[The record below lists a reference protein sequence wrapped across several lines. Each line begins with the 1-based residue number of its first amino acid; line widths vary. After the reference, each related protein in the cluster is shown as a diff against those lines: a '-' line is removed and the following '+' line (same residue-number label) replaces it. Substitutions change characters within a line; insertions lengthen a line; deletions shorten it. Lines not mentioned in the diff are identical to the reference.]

1 MILNNLLCNYIY
13 YHFSETCQKGLGM
26 NAVRNLYGSVAVFE
40 QRKFWKETFF
50 NDKAEKIIYINRLK
64 AREVDVYDSVN
75 EFSTAKRSESTIKK
89 LNYLYCDIDC
99 HKGMFNEWLTLE
111 VLRADYFGSKVP
123 YPSIINNS
131 GRGLHLFWTL
141 ENEGAESLAKWKV
154 LQQVILNNLASIS
167 EETNCSV
174 DFRCIDPSRV
184 LRTVDTFNTKSK
196 TLCRLVEKTNLT
208 YTLDDILECFYGV
221 NLDDLKPFNSNP
233 NKDTGN
239 DKKTL
244 TGAKNALNERGEW
257 KDLKVKRTNGIVSV
271 FNAYSL
277 LTCRAADLRK
287 LLELRGGD
295 MEGMRDEFLT
305 MYAWTIISKKDDLEK
320 LERELHGIN
329 SLFKNP
335 LKDKEVSY
343 KAQYIFNKFNKEV
356 IKGADTSQ
364 FTEFDRYWYRNA
376 TIISRLGI
384 TMDEQR
390 HMLTIISKEEKNERD
405 KARKK
410 KARRNDEGVLKTR
423 VSVIERRK
431 LVAELINLGYTQKQ
445 IAETL
450 GISVDTVKNDRK
462 FIK

>member
-1 MILNNLLCNYIY
+1 
-13 YHFSETCQKGLGM
+13 M

-196 TLCRLVEKTNLT
+196 TLCRLIEKTNLT
-208 YTLDDILECFYGV
+208 YTLDDILECFYDV
-221 NLDDLKPFNSNP
+221 KLDDLKPFNSNP

-410 KARRNDEGVLKTR
+410 RNRRNENGLTKRGQSKADKADQVKELKR
-423 VSVIERRK
+423 
-431 LVAELINLGYTQKQ
+431 LGYKQKE
-445 IAETL
+445 IAEML
-450 GISVDTVKNDRK
+450 NMSKGTVSKYLK
-462 FIK
+462 L

>member
-1 MILNNLLCNYIY
+1 
-13 YHFSETCQKGLGM
+13 M

-184 LRTVDTFNTKSK
+184 LRAVDTFNTKSK
-196 TLCRLVEKTNLT
+196 TLCRLVDKTNLT
-208 YTLDDILECFYGV
+208 YTLDDILECFYDV
-221 NLDDLKPFNSNP
+221 NLDDLKPFS
-233 NKDTGN
+233 
-239 DKKTL
+239 
-244 TGAKNALNERGEW
+244 
-257 KDLKVKRTNGIVSV
+257 
-271 FNAYSL
+271 
-277 LTCRAADLRK
+277 
-287 LLELRGGD
+287 
-295 MEGMRDEFLT
+295 
-305 MYAWTIISKKDDLEK
+305 
-320 LERELHGIN
+320 
-329 SLFKNP
+329 
-335 LKDKEVSY
+335 
-343 KAQYIFNKFNKEV
+343 
-356 IKGADTSQ
+356 
-364 FTEFDRYWYRNA
+364 
-376 TIISRLGI
+376 
-384 TMDEQR
+384 
-390 HMLTIISKEEKNERD
+390 
-405 KARKK
+405 
-410 KARRNDEGVLKTR
+410 
-423 VSVIERRK
+423 
-431 LVAELINLGYTQKQ
+431 
-445 IAETL
+445 
-450 GISVDTVKNDRK
+450 
-462 FIK
+462 

>member
-1 MILNNLLCNYIY
+1 
-13 YHFSETCQKGLGM
+13 M

-196 TLCRLVEKTNLT
+196 TLCRLIEKTNLT
-208 YTLDDILECFYGV
+208 YTLDDILECFYDV
-221 NLDDLKPFNSNP
+221 KLDDLKPFNSNP

-277 LTCRAADLRK
+277 LTCRATDFRK

-364 FTEFDRYWYRNA
+364 FTEFDRYWYRNT
-376 TIISRLGI
+376 TIINRLDI
-384 TMDEQR
+384 TMEEQR

-410 KARRNDEGVLKTR
+410 KNRRNENGLTSREQEKADRYNTIQELKR
-423 VSVIERRK
+423 
-431 LVAELINLGYTQKQ
+431 LGYTQK
-445 IAETL
+445 AVSETL
-450 GISVDTVKNDRK
+450 NISLPTVKRQWN
-462 FIK
+462 

>member
-1 MILNNLLCNYIY
+1 
-13 YHFSETCQKGLGM
+13 M

-50 NDKAEKIIYINRLK
+50 NDKAEKTIYINRLK
-64 AREVDVYDSVN
+64 AREVDVYGSVN
-75 EFSTAKRSESTIKK
+75 EFSMAKRSEATIVK
-89 LNYLYCDIDC
+89 LNKLMCDLDC
-99 HKGMFNEWLTLE
+99 HEGGFNEWVTLE
-111 VLRADYFGSKVP
+111 VLRADFFGSQVP
-123 YPSIINNS
+123 YPSEVVNS
-131 GRGLHLFWTL
+131 GRGLHLYWYL
-141 ENEGAESLAKWKV
+141 EDEGRESLAKWKTV
-154 LQQVILNNLASIS
+154 QQIILNSLAPIS
-167 EETNCSV
+167 EQTSCNV
-174 DFRCIDPSRV
+174 DFKCIDPARV
-184 LRTVDTFNTKSK
+184 LRVEGTWNTKSK
-196 TLCRLVEKTNLT
+196 SPCRLIEKTNLT

-295 MEGMRDEFLT
+295 MEGMRDDFLT

-364 FTEFDRYWYRNA
+364 FTEFDRYWYRNT

-390 HMLTIISKEEKNERD
+390 HMLTIISKEEKNRRKCERE
-405 KARKK
+405 K
-410 KARRNDEGVLKTR
+410 KARRNENGLTKREQDKADNIAKAQELKR
-423 VSVIERRK
+423 
-431 LVAELINLGYTQKQ
+431 LGYNNTQ
-445 IAETL
+445 IAKML
-450 GISVDTVKNDRK
+450 GVSRVYISKLLNQGV
-462 FIK
+462 

>member
-1 MILNNLLCNYIY
+1 
-13 YHFSETCQKGLGM
+13 M

-184 LRTVDTFNTKSK
+184 LRAVDTFNTKSK

-208 YTLDDILECFYGV
+208 YTLDDILECFYDV
-221 NLDDLKPFNSNP
+221 KLDDLKPFNSNP

-364 FTEFDRYWYRNA
+364 FTEFDRYWYRNT

-390 HMLTIISKEEKNERD
+390 HMLTIISKEEKNRRKNERQ
-405 KARKK
+405 KK
-410 KARRNDEGVLKTR
+410 TRRNENGLTKRGQSKADKVDQVKELKR
-423 VSVIERRK
+423 
-431 LVAELINLGYTQKQ
+431 LGYKQKE
-445 IAETL
+445 IAEML
-450 GISVDTVKNDRK
+450 NMSKGTVSKYLK
-462 FIK
+462 L

>member
-1 MILNNLLCNYIY
+1 
-13 YHFSETCQKGLGM
+13 M

-184 LRTVDTFNTKSK
+184 LRAVDTFNTKSK

-390 HMLTIISKEEKNERD
+390 HMLTIISKEEKNRRKSERE
-405 KARKK
+405 K
-410 KARRNDEGVLKTR
+410 KARRNENGLTKRGQSKADKVDQVKELKR
-423 VSVIERRK
+423 
-431 LVAELINLGYTQKQ
+431 LGYKQKE
-445 IAETL
+445 IAEML
-450 GISVDTVKNDRK
+450 NMSKGTVSKYLK
-462 FIK
+462 L

>member
-1 MILNNLLCNYIY
+1 M
-13 YHFSETCQKGLGM
+13 
-26 NAVRNLYGSVAVFE
+26 
-40 QRKFWKETFF
+40 
-50 NDKAEKIIYINRLK
+50 
-64 AREVDVYDSVN
+64 
-75 EFSTAKRSESTIKK
+75 
-89 LNYLYCDIDC
+89 
-99 HKGMFNEWLTLE
+99 
-111 VLRADYFGSKVP
+111 
-123 YPSIINNS
+123 
-131 GRGLHLFWTL
+131 HLFWTL

-184 LRTVDTFNTKSK
+184 LRAVDTFNTKSK
-196 TLCRLVEKTNLT
+196 TLCRLVDKTNLT
-208 YTLDDILECFYGV
+208 YTLDDILECFYDV
-221 NLDDLKPFNSNP
+221 KLDDLKPFNSNP

-295 MEGMRDEFLT
+295 MEGMRDDFLT
-305 MYAWTIISKKDDLEK
+305 KYAWTIISKKDDLEK

-364 FTEFDRYWYRNA
+364 FTEFDRYWYRNT
-376 TIISRLGI
+376 TIIRDLNI

-410 KARRNDEGVLKTR
+410 RNRRNENGLTKRGQSKADKVDQVKELKR
-423 VSVIERRK
+423 
-431 LVAELINLGYTQKQ
+431 LGYKQKE
-445 IAETL
+445 IAEML
-450 GISVDTVKNDRK
+450 NMSKGAVSKYLK
-462 FIK
+462 L

>member
-1 MILNNLLCNYIY
+1 
-13 YHFSETCQKGLGM
+13 M

-111 VLRADYFGSKVP
+111 VLRADYFGSQVP

-196 TLCRLVEKTNLT
+196 TLCRLIEKTNLT

-277 LTCRAADLRK
+277 LTCRATDFRK

-295 MEGMRDEFLT
+295 MEGMRDDFLT
-305 MYAWTIISKKDDLEK
+305 KYAWTIISKKDDLEK

-364 FTEFDRYWYRNA
+364 FTEFDRYWYRNT
-376 TIISRLGI
+376 TIIRDLNI

-410 KARRNDEGVLKTR
+410 KNRRNENGLTKRGQSKADKVDQVKELKR
-423 VSVIERRK
+423 
-431 LVAELINLGYTQKQ
+431 LGYKQKE
-445 IAETL
+445 IAEML
-450 GISVDTVKNDRK
+450 NMSKGTVSKYLK
-462 FIK
+462 L

>member
-1 MILNNLLCNYIY
+1 
-13 YHFSETCQKGLGM
+13 M

-50 NDKAEKIIYINRLK
+50 NDKAEKTIYINRLK
-64 AREVDVYDSVN
+64 AREVDVYGSVN
-75 EFSTAKRSESTIKK
+75 EFSMAKRSEATIVK
-89 LNYLYCDIDC
+89 LNKLMCDLDC
-99 HKGMFNEWLTLE
+99 HEGGFNEWVTLE
-111 VLRADYFGSKVP
+111 VLRADFFGSQVP
-123 YPSIINNS
+123 YPSEVVNS
-131 GRGLHLFWTL
+131 GRGLHLYWYL
-141 ENEGAESLAKWKV
+141 EDEGRESLAKWKTV
-154 LQQVILNNLASIS
+154 QQIILNSLAPIS
-167 EETNCSV
+167 EQTSCNV
-174 DFRCIDPSRV
+174 DFKCIDPARV
-184 LRTVDTFNTKSK
+184 LRVEGTWNTKSK
-196 TLCRLVEKTNLT
+196 SPCRLIEKTNLT

-356 IKGADTSQ
+356 I
-364 FTEFDRYWYRNA
+364 N
-376 TIISRLGI
+376 
-384 TMDEQR
+384 
-390 HMLTIISKEEKNERD
+390 
-405 KARKK
+405 
-410 KARRNDEGVLKTR
+410 
-423 VSVIERRK
+423 
-431 LVAELINLGYTQKQ
+431 
-445 IAETL
+445 
-450 GISVDTVKNDRK
+450 
-462 FIK
+462 

>member
-1 MILNNLLCNYIY
+1 
-13 YHFSETCQKGLGM
+13 M
-26 NAVRNLYGSVAVFE
+26 NAVKKVYRSVATYE
-40 QRKFWKETFF
+40 KRKYWKESFF
-50 NDKAEKIIYINRLK
+50 YDEKHRIHYLNTLK
-64 AREVDVYDSVN
+64 EQEIDVYGSVN
-75 EFSTAKRSESTIKK
+75 EFSMAKRSEATIVK
-89 LNYLYCDIDC
+89 LNKLMCDLDC
-99 HKGMFNEWLTLE
+99 HEGGFNEWVTLE
-111 VLRADYFGSKVP
+111 VLRADFFGSQVP
-123 YPSIINNS
+123 YPSEVVNS
-131 GRGLHLFWTL
+131 GRGLHLYWYL
-141 ENEGAESLAKWKV
+141 EDEGRESLAKWKTV
-154 LQQVILNNLASIS
+154 QQIILNSLAPIS
-167 EETNCSV
+167 EQTSCNV
-174 DFRCIDPSRV
+174 DFKCIDPARV
-184 LRTVDTFNTKSK
+184 LRVEGTWNTKSK
-196 TLCRLVEKTNLT
+196 SPCRLIEKTNLT

-277 LTCRAADLRK
+277 LTCRATDFRK

-295 MEGMRDEFLT
+295 MEGMRDDFLT
-305 MYAWTIISKKDDLEK
+305 KYAWTIISKKDDLEK

-364 FTEFDRYWYRNA
+364 FTEFDRYWYRNT
-376 TIISRLGI
+376 TIIRDLNI

-390 HMLTIISKEEKNERD
+390 HMLTIISKEEKNRRKSERE
-405 KARKK
+405 K
-410 KARRNDEGVLKTR
+410 KARRNENGLTKREQDKADNIAKVQECKARGVSQSATKEETGLSLG
-423 VSVIERRK
+423 SVRK
-431 LVAELINLGYTQKQ
+431 YWNC
-445 IAETL
+445 
-450 GISVDTVKNDRK
+450 
-462 FIK
+462 

>member
-13 YHFSETCQKGLGM
+13 YNFSETCQKGLGM
-26 NAVRNLYGSVAVFE
+26 NAVKKVYRSVATYE
-40 QRKFWKETFF
+40 KRKYWKESFF
-50 NDKAEKIIYINRLK
+50 YDEKHRIHYLNTLK
-64 AREVDVYDSVN
+64 EQEIDVYGSVN
-75 EFSTAKRSESTIKK
+75 EFSMAKRSEATIVK
-89 LNYLYCDIDC
+89 LNKLMCDLDC
-99 HKGMFNEWLTLE
+99 HEGGFNEWVTLE
-111 VLRADYFGSKVP
+111 VLRADFFGSQVP
-123 YPSIINNS
+123 YPSEVVNS
-131 GRGLHLFWTL
+131 GRGLHLYWYL
-141 ENEGAESLAKWKV
+141 EDEGRESLAKWKTV
-154 LQQVILNNLASIS
+154 QQIILNSLAPIS
-167 EETNCSV
+167 EQTSCNV
-174 DFRCIDPSRV
+174 DFKCIDPARV
-184 LRTVDTFNTKSK
+184 LRVEGTWNTKSK
-196 TLCRLVEKTNLT
+196 SPCRLIEKTNLT

-295 MEGMRDEFLT
+295 MEGMRDDFLT
-305 MYAWTIISKKDDLEK
+305 KYAWTIISKKDDLEK

-364 FTEFDRYWYRNA
+364 FTEFDRYWYRNT
-376 TIISRLGI
+376 TIIRDLNI

-390 HMLTIISKEEKNERD
+390 HMLTIISKEEKNRRKNERQ
-405 KARKK
+405 K
-410 KARRNDEGVLKTR
+410 KARRNEGGLTKKQQEKADLLAL
-423 VSVIERRK
+423 IEPLLEQGLSYRAIAK
-431 LVAELINLGYTQKQ
+431 ELNV
-445 IAETL
+445 TL
-450 GISVDTVKNDRK
+450 GKVQRTLK
-462 FIK
+462 

>member
-1 MILNNLLCNYIY
+1 
-13 YHFSETCQKGLGM
+13 M

-50 NDKAEKIIYINRLK
+50 NDKAEKTIYINRLK
-64 AREVDVYDSVN
+64 AREVDVYGSVN
-75 EFSTAKRSESTIKK
+75 EFSMAKRSEATIVK
-89 LNYLYCDIDC
+89 LNKLMCDLDC
-99 HKGMFNEWLTLE
+99 HEGGFNEWVTLE
-111 VLRADYFGSKVP
+111 VLRADFFGSQVP
-123 YPSIINNS
+123 YPSEVVNS
-131 GRGLHLFWTL
+131 GRGLHLYWYL
-141 ENEGAESLAKWKV
+141 EDEGRESLAKWKTV
-154 LQQVILNNLASIS
+154 QQIILNSLAPIS
-167 EETNCSV
+167 EQTSCNV
-174 DFRCIDPSRV
+174 DFKCIDPARV
-184 LRTVDTFNTKSK
+184 LRVEGTWNTKSK
-196 TLCRLVEKTNLT
+196 SPCRLIEKTNLT

-295 MEGMRDEFLT
+295 MEGMRDDFLT

-364 FTEFDRYWYRNA
+364 FTEFDRYWYRNT
-376 TIISRLGI
+376 TIINRLDI
-384 TMDEQR
+384 TMEEQR

-410 KARRNDEGVLKTR
+410 KARRNENGLTKREQDKADNIAKVQECKARGLSQSATKEETGLSLG
-423 VSVIERRK
+423 SVRK
-431 LVAELINLGYTQKQ
+431 YWNC
-445 IAETL
+445 
-450 GISVDTVKNDRK
+450 
-462 FIK
+462 

>member
-1 MILNNLLCNYIY
+1 
-13 YHFSETCQKGLGM
+13 M

-208 YTLDDILECFYGV
+208 YTLDDILECFYDV
-221 NLDDLKPFNSNP
+221 NLDDLKPFNSNH

-287 LLELRGGD
+287 LLELRNGD

-305 MYAWTIISKKDDLEK
+305 MYAWTVISKKDDLEK

-329 SLFKNP
+329 SLFKAP

-343 KAQYIFNKFNKEV
+343 KAKYIFERFNKEV

-364 FTEFDRYWYRNA
+364 FTEFDRYWYKNT
-376 TIISRLGI
+376 TIIKRLEI
-384 TMDEQR
+384 TPKEQKE
-390 HMLTIISKEEKNERD
+390 MLTIISKEEKD
-405 KARKK
+405 Q
-410 KARRNDEGVLKTR
+410 RRNKYKRDCRRNENGLTKKQQEKLDRYNTIQELKR
-423 VSVIERRK
+423 
-431 LVAELINLGYTQKQ
+431 LGYTQK
-445 IAETL
+445 AVSETL
-450 GISVDTVKNDRK
+450 NISIRTVKNEWH
-462 FIK
+462 

>member
-13 YHFSETCQKGLGM
+13 CIFSETCQKGLGM

-50 NDKAEKIIYINRLK
+50 NDKAEKTIYINRLK
-64 AREVDVYDSVN
+64 AREVDVYGSVN
-75 EFSTAKRSESTIKK
+75 EFSMAKRSEATIVK
-89 LNYLYCDIDC
+89 LNKLMCDLDC
-99 HKGMFNEWLTLE
+99 HEGGFNEWVTLE
-111 VLRADYFGSKVP
+111 VLRADFFGSQVP
-123 YPSIINNS
+123 YPSEVVNS
-131 GRGLHLFWTL
+131 GRGLHLYWYL
-141 ENEGAESLAKWKV
+141 EDEGRESLAKWKTV
-154 LQQVILNNLASIS
+154 QQIILNSLAPIS
-167 EETNCSV
+167 EQTSCNV
-174 DFRCIDPSRV
+174 DFKCIDPARV
-184 LRTVDTFNTKSK
+184 LRVEGTWNTKSK
-196 TLCRLVEKTNLT
+196 SPCRLIEKTNLT

-257 KDLKVKRTNGIVSV
+257 EDLKVKRTNGIVSV

-277 LTCRAADLRK
+277 LTCRATDFRK

-305 MYAWTIISKKDDLEK
+305 MYAWTVISKKDDLEK

-390 HMLTIISKEEKNERD
+390 HMLTIISKEEKNRRKSERE
-405 KARKK
+405 K

>member
-1 MILNNLLCNYIY
+1 
-13 YHFSETCQKGLGM
+13 M

-75 EFSTAKRSESTIKK
+75 EFSTAKRSESTVIK

-184 LRTVDTFNTKSK
+184 LRAVDTFNTKSK

-208 YTLDDILECFYGV
+208 YTLDDILECFYDV

-233 NKDTGN
+233 KKDTGN

-277 LTCRAADLRK
+277 LTCRATDFRK

-295 MEGMRDEFLT
+295 MEGMRDDFLT

-329 SLFKNP
+329 SLFKAP

-343 KAQYIFNKFNKEV
+343 KAKYIFERFNKEV

-364 FTEFDRYWYRNA
+364 FTEFDRYWYKNT
-376 TIISRLGI
+376 TIIKRLEI
-384 TMDEQR
+384 TPKEQKE
-390 HMLTIISKEEKNERD
+390 MLTIISKEEKD
-405 KARKK
+405 Q
-410 KARRNDEGVLKTR
+410 RRNKYKRDCRRNENGLTKKQQEKLDRYNTIQELKR
-423 VSVIERRK
+423 
-431 LVAELINLGYTQKQ
+431 LGYTQK
-445 IAETL
+445 AVSETL
-450 GISVDTVKNDRK
+450 NISIRTVKNEWH
-462 FIK
+462 

>member
-1 MILNNLLCNYIY
+1 
-13 YHFSETCQKGLGM
+13 M

-196 TLCRLVEKTNLT
+196 TLCRLIEKTNLT
-208 YTLDDILECFYGV
+208 YTLDDILECFYDV
-221 NLDDLKPFNSNP
+221 KLDDLKPFNSNP

-305 MYAWTIISKKDDLEK
+305 MYAWTVISKKDDLEK
-320 LERELHGIN
+320 LERELQGLN
-329 SLFKNP
+329 SLFKAP

-343 KAQYIFNKFNKEV
+343 KAKYIFERFNKEV

-364 FTEFDRYWYRNA
+364 FTEFDRYWYKNT
-376 TIISRLGI
+376 TIIKRLEI
-384 TMDEQR
+384 TPKEQKE
-390 HMLTIISKEEKNERD
+390 MLTIISKEEKD
-405 KARKK
+405 Q
-410 KARRNDEGVLKTR
+410 RRNKYKRDCRRNENGLTKKQQEKLDRYNTIQELKR
-423 VSVIERRK
+423 
-431 LVAELINLGYTQKQ
+431 LGYTQK
-445 IAETL
+445 AVSETL
-450 GISVDTVKNDRK
+450 NISIRTVKNEWH
-462 FIK
+462 

>member
-1 MILNNLLCNYIY
+1 
-13 YHFSETCQKGLGM
+13 M
-26 NAVRNLYGSVAVFE
+26 NAVKKVYRSVATYE
-40 QRKFWKETFF
+40 KRKYWKESFF
-50 NDKAEKIIYINRLK
+50 YDEKHRIHYLNTLK
-64 AREVDVYDSVN
+64 EQEIDVYGSVN
-75 EFSTAKRSESTIKK
+75 EFSMAKRSEATIVK
-89 LNYLYCDIDC
+89 LNKLMCDLDC
-99 HKGMFNEWLTLE
+99 HEGGFNEWVTLE
-111 VLRADYFGSKVP
+111 VLRADFFGSQVP
-123 YPSIINNS
+123 YPSEVVNS
-131 GRGLHLFWTL
+131 GRGLHLYWYL
-141 ENEGAESLAKWKV
+141 EDEGRESLAKWKTV
-154 LQQVILNNLASIS
+154 QQIILNSLAPIS
-167 EETNCSV
+167 EQTSCNV
-174 DFRCIDPSRV
+174 DFKCIDPARV
-184 LRTVDTFNTKSK
+184 LRVEGTWNTKSK
-196 TLCRLVEKTNLT
+196 SPCRLIEKTNLT

-277 LTCRAADLRK
+277 LTCRATDLRK

-295 MEGMRDEFLT
+295 MEGMRDDFLT
-305 MYAWTIISKKDDLEK
+305 KYAWTIISKKDDLEK

-364 FTEFDRYWYRNA
+364 FTEFDRYWYRNT
-376 TIISRLGI
+376 TIIRDLNI

-390 HMLTIISKEEKNERD
+390 HMLTIISKEEKNRRKNERE
-405 KARKK
+405 KK
-410 KARRNDEGVLKTR
+410 SRRNENGLTKKQQEKADLLAL
-423 VSVIERRK
+423 IEPLLEQGLSYRAIAK
-431 LVAELINLGYTQKQ
+431 ELNV
-445 IAETL
+445 TL
-450 GISVDTVKNDRK
+450 GKVQRTLK
-462 FIK
+462 

>member
-1 MILNNLLCNYIY
+1 M
-13 YHFSETCQKGLGM
+13 CQKGLGM

-50 NDKAEKIIYINRLK
+50 NDKAEKTIYINRLK
-64 AREVDVYDSVN
+64 AREIDVYGSVN
-75 EFSTAKRSESTIKK
+75 EFSMAKRSEATIVK
-89 LNYLYCDIDC
+89 LNKLMCDLDC
-99 HKGMFNEWLTLE
+99 HEGGFNEWVTLE
-111 VLRADYFGSKVP
+111 VLRADFFGSQVP
-123 YPSIINNS
+123 YPSEVVNS
-131 GRGLHLFWTL
+131 GRGLHLYWYL
-141 ENEGAESLAKWKV
+141 EDEGRESLAKWKTV
-154 LQQVILNNLASIS
+154 QQIILNSLAPIS
-167 EETNCSV
+167 EQTSCNV
-174 DFRCIDPSRV
+174 DFKCIDPARV
-184 LRTVDTFNTKSK
+184 LRVEGTWNTKSK
-196 TLCRLVEKTNLT
+196 SPCRLIEKTNLT

-295 MEGMRDEFLT
+295 MEGMRDDFLT
-305 MYAWTIISKKDDLEK
+305 KYAWTIISKKDDLEK

-329 SLFKNP
+329 SLFKIP

-364 FTEFDRYWYRNA
+364 FTEFDRYWYRNT
-376 TIISRLGI
+376 TIIRDLNI

-390 HMLTIISKEEKNERD
+390 HMLTIISKEEKNRRKSERE
-405 KARKK
+405 K
-410 KARRNDEGVLKTR
+410 KARRNENGLTKRGQSKADKVDQVKELKR
-423 VSVIERRK
+423 
-431 LVAELINLGYTQKQ
+431 LGYKQKE
-445 IAETL
+445 IAEML
-450 GISVDTVKNDRK
+450 NMSKGTVSKYLK
-462 FIK
+462 L

>member
-1 MILNNLLCNYIY
+1 M
-13 YHFSETCQKGLGM
+13 T
-26 NAVRNLYGSVAVFE
+26 AVRNLYGSVAVFE

-184 LRTVDTFNTKSK
+184 LRAVDTFNTKSK
-196 TLCRLVEKTNLT
+196 TLCRLVDKTNLT
-208 YTLDDILECFYGV
+208 YTLDDILECFYDV
-221 NLDDLKPFNSNP
+221 KLDDLKPFNSNP

-239 DKKTL
+239 DKKTF
-244 TGAKNALNERGEW
+244 TGAKNALNDRGEW

-364 FTEFDRYWYRNA
+364 FTEFDRYWYRNM

-390 HMLTIISKEEKNERD
+390 HMLTIISKEEKNRRKCERE
-405 KARKK
+405 KK
-410 KARRNDEGVLKTR
+410 SRRNENGLTKKQQEKADLLAL
-423 VSVIERRK
+423 IEPLLEQGLSYRAIAK
-431 LVAELINLGYTQKQ
+431 ELNV
-445 IAETL
+445 TL
-450 GISVDTVKNDRK
+450 GKVQRTLK
-462 FIK
+462 

>member
-1 MILNNLLCNYIY
+1 
-13 YHFSETCQKGLGM
+13 M

-196 TLCRLVEKTNLT
+196 TLCRLIEKTNLT
-208 YTLDDILECFYGV
+208 YTLDDILECFYDV
-221 NLDDLKPFNSNP
+221 KLDDLKPFNSNP

-277 LTCRAADLRK
+277 LTCRATDFRK

-364 FTEFDRYWYRNA
+364 FTEFDRYWYRNT
-376 TIISRLGI
+376 TIINRLDI
-384 TMDEQR
+384 TMEEQR

-410 KARRNDEGVLKTR
+410 KNRRNENGLTSREQEKADRYNTIQELKR
-423 VSVIERRK
+423 
-431 LVAELINLGYTQKQ
+431 LGYTQK
-445 IAETL
+445 AVSDTL
-450 GISVDTVKNDRK
+450 NISLPTVKRYWK
-462 FIK
+462 

>member
-1 MILNNLLCNYIY
+1 
-13 YHFSETCQKGLGM
+13 M
-26 NAVRNLYGSVAVFE
+26 NAVRKIYRSVAVYE
-40 QRKFWKETFF
+40 QRKYWKEQFF
-50 NDKAEKIIYINRLK
+50 SDNTKKIHYIEQLK
-64 AREVDVYDSVN
+64 AREVDAYASVN
-75 EFSTAKRSESTIKK
+75 KFSTAKRSEATIQT
-89 LNYLYCDIDC
+89 LEYLYCDLDC
-99 HKGMFNEWLTLE
+99 HKGIFNEWLTLD
-111 VLRADYFGSKVP
+111 VLRSDFFNVTVP
-123 YPSIINNS
+123 YPSKIINS
-131 GRGLHLFWTL
+131 GRGLHLFWEL
-141 ENEGAESLAKWKV
+141 KNEGAESLAKWKV
-154 LQQVILNNLASIS
+154 VQQIILNNLASIS
-167 EETNCSV
+167 EQTNCTV

-184 LRTVDTFNTKSK
+184 LRLVDTHNTISK
-196 TLCRLVEKTNLT
+196 TKCRQIEETKLV
-208 YTLDDILECFYGV
+208 YTLDDILECFYDV
-221 NLDDLKPFNSNP
+221 NISDLKPFRFNP
-233 NKDTGN
+233 KKDTGN

-257 KDLKVKRTNGIVSV
+257 KDLKVRSANGVIKL

-277 LTCRAADLRK
+277 LTNRARDFRK
-287 LLELRGGD
+287 LLELRNGD

-305 MYAWTIISKKDDLEK
+305 MYAWTVISKKDDLEK

-364 FTEFDRYWYRNA
+364 FTEFDRYWYRNT

-410 KARRNDEGVLKTR
+410 KNRRNENGLTKKQQEKLDRYNLIQELKR
-423 VSVIERRK
+423 
-431 LVAELINLGYTQKQ
+431 LGYTQK
-445 IAETL
+445 AVSKTL
-450 GISVDTVKNDRK
+450 NISVETVKRNWIEK
-462 FIK
+462 

>member
-1 MILNNLLCNYIY
+1 M
-13 YHFSETCQKGLGM
+13 CQKGLGM

-196 TLCRLVEKTNLT
+196 TLCRLIEKTNLT
-208 YTLDDILECFYGV
+208 YTLDDILECFYDV
-221 NLDDLKPFNSNP
+221 KLDDLKPFNSNP

-295 MEGMRDEFLT
+295 MEGVRDEFLT

-364 FTEFDRYWYRNA
+364 FTEFDRYWYRNT
-376 TIISRLGI
+376 TIISRLNI

-410 KARRNDEGVLKTR
+410 KNRRNENGLTKKQQEKLDRYNLIQELKR
-423 VSVIERRK
+423 
-431 LVAELINLGYTQKQ
+431 LGYTQK
-445 IAETL
+445 AVSKTL
-450 GISVDTVKNDRK
+450 NISVETVKRNWIEK
-462 FIK
+462 

>member
-13 YHFSETCQKGLGM
+13 YNFSETCQKGLGM
-26 NAVRNLYGSVAVFE
+26 NAVKKVYRSVATYE
-40 QRKFWKETFF
+40 KRKYWKESFF
-50 NDKAEKIIYINRLK
+50 YDEKHRIHYLNTLK
-64 AREVDVYDSVN
+64 EQEIDVYGSVN
-75 EFSTAKRSESTIKK
+75 EFSMAKRSEATIVK
-89 LNYLYCDIDC
+89 LNKLMCDLDC
-99 HKGMFNEWLTLE
+99 HEGGFNEWVTLE
-111 VLRADYFGSKVP
+111 VLRADFFGSQVP
-123 YPSIINNS
+123 YPSEVVNS
-131 GRGLHLFWTL
+131 GRGLHLYWYL
-141 ENEGAESLAKWKV
+141 EDEGRESLAKWKTV
-154 LQQVILNNLASIS
+154 QQIILNSLAPIS
-167 EETNCSV
+167 EQTSCNV
-174 DFRCIDPSRV
+174 DFKCIDPARV
-184 LRTVDTFNTKSK
+184 LRVEGTWNTKSK
-196 TLCRLVEKTNLT
+196 SPCHLIEKTNLT

-277 LTCRAADLRK
+277 LTCRATDFRK

-329 SLFKNP
+329 SLFKAP

-343 KAQYIFNKFNKEV
+343 KAKYIFERFNKEV

-364 FTEFDRYWYRNA
+364 FTEFDRYWYKNT
-376 TIISRLGI
+376 TIIKRLEI
-384 TMDEQR
+384 TPKEQKE
-390 HMLTIISKEEKNERD
+390 MLTIISKEEKD
-405 KARKK
+405 Q
-410 KARRNDEGVLKTR
+410 RRNKYKRDCRRNENGLTKKQQEKADLLAL
-423 VSVIERRK
+423 IEPLLEQGLSYRAIAK
-431 LVAELINLGYTQKQ
+431 ELNV
-445 IAETL
+445 TL
-450 GISVDTVKNDRK
+450 GKVQRTLK
-462 FIK
+462 